1 MRVICLKK
9 TRENNH
15 KGEVTFNVMINLG
28 LMTVV
33 VVGLDFFTDVHTW
46 KDQIGWFLTSCS
58 DVGRET

>member
-1 MRVICLKK
+1 
-9 TRENNH
+9 
-15 KGEVTFNVMINLG
+15 MINLE